1 MKTRNLAR
9 RLQHG
14 FSLIEMMLVVAIMGV
29 ISAGILS
36 QMNEAQQRGYSEQVK
51 LDNFQEAR
59 DFVDQFFRDINQIGY
74 PSSRLV
80 DTTSLTWAPALTT
93 QATYA
98 WANTYIFDNRM
109 AIGLVSIDNDA
120 VQFEGDMIGN
130 GVVQSVIYKVN
141 GSGSCALC
149 LQRSQ
154 VDKVSGN
161 PLPTPTGA
169 QALNWGTEVND
180 VLNSSALNNGTTAYI
195 FTYYKADG
203 TPIAS
208 TSLPLDISTSALAA
222 QTIAS
227 IKTIK
232 LTLQI
237 RNNLVID
244 PKTNQAIE
252 TNFEGEVSINN
263 CSMAT
268 TGRPESCQ

>member
-1 MKTRNLAR
+1 MKTRNLTR

-80 DTTSLTWAPALTT
+80 DTTTGLSWSPAIVSPQTT
-93 QATYA
+93 YPL
-98 WANTYIFDNRM
+98 ANPYIFDNRM
-109 AIGLVSIDNDA
+109 AIGLVSINAKA

-130 GVVQSVIYKVN
+130 GVVQSIIYKIN
-141 GSGSCALC
+141 GSGSCLLC

-154 VDKVSGN
+154 VDKVAGN

-169 QALNWGTEVND
+169 QGQNWGTEVND
-180 VLNSSALNNGTTAYI
+180 VLSDPI
-195 FTYYKADG
+195 FTYFKADG
-203 TPIAS
+203 TAIPN
-208 TSLPLDISTSALAA
+208 TSLPYDISTPTGA
-222 QTIAS
+222 QILAS
-227 IKTIK
+227 IKTTKIS
-232 LTLQI
+232 LTI
-237 RNNLVID
+237 RTNSVID
-244 PKTNQAIE
+244 PNTSQAIA
-252 TNFEGEVSINN
+252 TNFEGELSINN

-268 TGRPESCQ
+268 TGRPESC

>member
-74 PSSRLV
+74 PSSRLI
-80 DTTSLTWAPALTT
+80 DTNPLTTNWVPLLTQQTTYTWASP
-93 QATYA
+93 
-98 WANTYIFDNRM
+98 YIFDDRVAM
-109 AIGLVSIDNDA
+109 GFVSIDANA
-120 VQFEGDMIGN
+120 VQFEGDMMGN
-130 GVVQSVIYKVN
+130 GVVQSIIYKIN
-141 GSGSCALC
+141 GSGSCLLC

-154 VDKVSGN
+154 VDKISAD
-161 PLPTPTGA
+161 PLIGQTT
-169 QALNWGTEVND
+169 NWGTEVND
-180 VLNSSALNNGTTAYI
+180 VITSPI
-195 FTYYKADG
+195 FTYFQADG
-203 TPIAS
+203 TQIPNA
-208 TSLPLDISTSALAA
+208 SLPLDISTSAGA
-222 QTIAS
+222 QTLAS

-232 LTLQI
+232 ISLTI
-237 RNNLVID
+237 RNNSIID
-244 PKTNQAIE
+244 RKTSQAIE
-252 TNFEGEVSINN
+252 TNLEGEVSINN

>member
-14 FSLIEMMLVVAIMGV
+14 FSLIEMMLVVAIMGI

-80 DTTSLTWAPALTT
+80 DTTSLTWSPALTT

-130 GVVQSVIYKVN
+130 GVVQSIIYKIN
-141 GSGSCALC
+141 GSGSCTLC

-154 VDKVSGN
+154 VDKIAAD
-161 PLPTPTGA
+161 PLLSQP
-169 QALNWGTEVND
+169 QNWGTEVND
-180 VLNSSALNNGTTAYI
+180 VLSNPI
-195 FTYYKADG
+195 FTYFKADG
-203 TPIAS
+203 TQIPNS
-208 TSLPLDISTSALAA
+208 SLPIDISNDPVTL
-222 QTIAS
+222 AS

-232 LTLQI
+232 ISLTI
-237 RNNLVID
+237 RNNTVID
-244 PKTNQAIE
+244 RKTNQAIE

-268 TGRPESCQ
+268 TGQATPSQ

>member
-80 DTTSLTWAPALTT
+80 DTTTGLSWSPAIVSPQTT
-93 QATYA
+93 YPL
-98 WANTYIFDNRM
+98 ANPYIFDNRM
-109 AIGLVSIDNDA
+109 AIGLVSIGAKA

-130 GVVQSVIYKVN
+130 GVVQSIIYQIN
-141 GSGSCALC
+141 GSGGCLLC

-154 VDKVSGN
+154 VDKISAD
-161 PLPTPTGA
+161 PLLSQPK
-169 QALNWGTEVND
+169 NWGTEVND
-180 VLNSSALNNGTTAYI
+180 VLSDPI
-195 FTYYKADG
+195 FTYFKADG
-203 TPIAS
+203 TQIPNA
-208 TSLPLDISTSALAA
+208 SLPLDISNAP

-232 LTLQI
+232 ISLTI
-237 RNNLVID
+237 RNNSIID

-268 TGRPESCQ
+268 TGRTTSA

>member
-9 RLQHG
+9 PLQHG

-93 QATYA
+93 QTTYA

-109 AIGLVSIDNDA
+109 AMGFVSIDANA

-130 GVVQSVIYKVN
+130 GVVQSIIYKIN
-141 GSGSCALC
+141 GSGSCLLC

-154 VDKVSGN
+154 VDKISAD
-161 PLPTPTGA
+161 PLTG
-169 QALNWGTEVND
+169 QATNWGTEVND
-180 VLNSSALNNGTTAYI
+180 VLTNPI
-195 FTYYKADG
+195 FSYFKADG
-203 TPIAS
+203 TQIPNA
-208 TSLPLDISTSALAA
+208 SLPIDISTSAGA
-222 QTIAS
+222 QTLAS

-232 LTLQI
+232 ISLTI
-237 RNNLVID
+237 RNNSVID
-244 PKTNQAIE
+244 RKTSQAIE

>member
-1 MKTRNLAR
+1 MKTRNLAC

-93 QATYA
+93 QTTYA

-109 AIGLVSIDNDA
+109 AMGFVSIDANA

-130 GVVQSVIYKVN
+130 GVVQSIIYKIN

-154 VDKVSGN
+154 VDKISAD
-161 PLPTPTGA
+161 PLTG
-169 QALNWGTEVND
+169 QATNWGTEVND
-180 VLNSSALNNGTTAYI
+180 VLTNPI
-195 FTYYKADG
+195 FSYFKADG
-203 TPIAS
+203 TQIPNA
-208 TSLPLDISTSALAA
+208 SLPIDISTSAGA
-222 QTIAS
+222 QTLAS

-232 LTLQI
+232 ISLTI
-237 RNNLVID
+237 RNNSVID
-244 PKTNQAIE
+244 RKTSQAIE

>member
-80 DTTSLTWAPALTT
+80 DTTSLTWSPALYT
-93 QATYA
+93 QTSAGTNYT
-98 WANTYIFDNRM
+98 WASPYITDNRM
-109 AIGLVSIDNDA
+109 AIGFVSIDANA

-130 GVVQSVIYKVN
+130 GVVQSIIYKIN
-141 GSGSCALC
+141 GSGSCLLC

-154 VDKVSGN
+154 VDKVAGN
-161 PLPTPTGA
+161 PLPTTSGGA
-169 QALNWGTEVND
+169 QGLNWGTEVND
-180 VLNSSALNNGTTAYI
+180 VLTNPI
-195 FTYYKADG
+195 FSYFKADG
-203 TPIAS
+203 TQIPNA
-208 TSLPLDISTSALAA
+208 SLPLDISTSGGA
-222 QTIAS
+222 QTLAS

-232 LTLQI
+232 ISLTI
-237 RNNLVID
+237 RNNSVID
-244 PKTNQAIE
+244 RKTSQAIE